1 VPQPGWIGA
10 RRRVGS
16 LSEGRSSRRPPL
28 RIGSNRLSINIRLD
42 QLSRMHCANSNC
54 SISCSRE
61 FDQIVVG
68 DRVDNQERHHVQEKK
83 TGISGLAW
91 SLQRRW
97 QSPDS
102 LLLPPAARS
111 LAEDRLQRTSPREG
125 LRGAALYASLRRS
138 NPRSCTQVVRHR
150 SLRQSSK
157 AAAHRNQLNRQ
168 HCSWAMVNPR
178 SRRSNASETS
188 KPVQVRT
195 GDSNRQPGARKRPSA
210 TGARTW
216 PFGSRAVKLRVSIF
230 FPNYLRQRTLRSA
243 FSPLASPLVLQI
255 TAF

>member
-68 DRVDNQERHHVQEKK
+68 DRVDNQEPSPRTGKKREFPVSPGACNGAGSRPIHCFFLPQHVHLRK
-83 TGISGLAW
+83 IVY
-91 SLQRRW
+91 
-97 QSPDS
+97 
-102 LLLPPAARS
+102 
-111 LAEDRLQRTSPREG
+111 RTSPREG

-216 PFGSRAVKLRVSIF
+216 PLGHGR
-230 FPNYLRQRTLRSA
+230 
-243 FSPLASPLVLQI
+243 
-255 TAF
+255 